1 MNEAV
6 INIEHLSRS
15 FGDKSVIKDL
25 SLTVPRGA
33 VFGLVGANGAGKS
46 TLIKHIL
53 GLWRAESGTVRV
65 FGDDPV
71 GDPVAVLKR
80 IGYLSEEP
88 DLPGWMTIESLM
100 RYTEAFYPKWDAAY
114 AEELRSQFLLDKK
127 ARIKTL
133 SKGQLAK
140 TGLLIAQAHRPDLLL
155 LDEPSSGLDP
165 IVRADIL
172 TEVIRTVADEGRTVF
187 FSSHFLDEIER
198 VSDHIAFLHQGSLVL
213 CGPIDELKEQHRN
226 ITIRFV
232 TEPAQNSGVQG
243 VFSLK
248 GSGKERTVI
257 CNLARTSLEQLSS
270 ELGGVITENQQASLD
285 EVFFLHASTLLP
297 AQDADEYSDEKQ
309 YA

>member
-6 INIEHLSRS
+6 ISIEHLTRS
-15 FGDKSVIKDL
+15 FGDKTVLKDL
-25 SLTVPRGA
+25 SLTVPRGV

-53 GLWRAESGTVRV
+53 GLWHAESGSVRI

-71 GDPVAVLKR
+71 SNPVAVLKR

-88 DLPGWMTIESLM
+88 DLPGWMTIEALM
-100 RYTEAFYPKWDAAY
+100 RYTEAFYPKWEAAY
-114 AEELRSQFLLDKK
+114 AEELRRQFLLDKK

-140 TGLLIAQAHRPDLLL
+140 AGLLIAQAHRPDLLL

-198 VSDHIAFLHQGSLVL
+198 VSDHIAFLHEGSLVL

-226 ITIRFV
+226 LTIRFA
-232 TEPAQNSGVQG
+232 TEPAKNSGIQG
-243 VFSLK
+243 VFNLK
-248 GSGKERTVI
+248 GSGKERTVF

-270 ELGGVITENQQASLD
+270 ELGGTITENHQASLD
-285 EVFFLHASTLLP
+285 EIFFLHASTLLP
-297 AQDADEYSDEKQ
+297 AQDTYENLSVEQ
-309 YA
+309 HG